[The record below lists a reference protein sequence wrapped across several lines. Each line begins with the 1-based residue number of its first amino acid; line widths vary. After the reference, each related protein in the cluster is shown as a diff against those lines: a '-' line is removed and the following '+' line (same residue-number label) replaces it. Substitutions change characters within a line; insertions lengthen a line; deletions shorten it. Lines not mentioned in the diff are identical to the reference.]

1 MSRVGK
7 QPVPVPAG
15 VEFKVQDGSVAVSG
29 PKGALQ
35 FKLPASLVVTM
46 AEGKVKVQAAKP
58 DARAL
63 QGMARSMIANM
74 IEGVTNGYT
83 KQLEIQGVGFKAT
96 VQGNQVTF
104 ALGYSSPIVMEIPKG
119 VEIKVADSVNLTVS
133 GADKQQ
139 VGDVAARI
147 KDFYPAEPYKG
158 KGIRFKGEHVRRKA
172 GKTVA

>member
-7 QPVPVPAG
+7 QPIPVPAG
-15 VEFKVQDGSVAVSG
+15 VEVKVQEGSVAVKG

-35 FKLPASLVVTM
+35 FKLSDALQVTM
-46 AEGKVKVQAAKP
+46 AEGKVTVQTANP
-58 DARAL
+58 GARAL
-63 QGMARSMIANM
+63 QGMTRSMIANM
-74 IEGVTNGYT
+74 IEGVTNGYA
-83 KQLEIQGVGFKAT
+83 KQLEIQGVGFRAT
-96 VQGNQVTF
+96 VQERQVTF
-104 ALGYSSPIVMEIPKG
+104 ALGYSSPIVMEIPEG
-119 VEIKVADSVNLTVS
+119 IEIKVTDGVNLTVS
-133 GADKQQ
+133 GIDKQQ